1 MYACPVTS
9 VVSDSLWPHC
19 SLTGSS
25 VYGIFQART
34 LEWVA
39 MPSPPC
45 SLHNPGIKSVS
56 PASPALQVDSLRVE
70 PLAKPHISLALSIK
84 VHSGQLC
91 SAWNSFFGFIR
102 RQCFLKYFMPTTGW
116 SILELIIVGVAKPP
130 VLKYAYRAHVRDCE
144 WNPYVIYLIK
154 FHISNLMGAF

>member
-1 MYACPVTS
+1 M
-9 VVSDSLWPHC
+9 SDSLWPYC
-19 SLTGSS
+19 SLSGSS
-25 VYGIFQART
+25 VYGILQART
-34 LEWVA
+34 LKWVA
-39 MPSPPC
+39 IPSPPS

-56 PASPALQVDSLRVE
+56 PASPALQVDSLCME
-70 PLAKPHISLALSIK
+70 PPGKPHISLALSIK

-91 SAWNSFFGFIR
+91 SAWNSFFGFMY

-144 WNPYVIYLIK
+144 WNAYVIYFIK

>member
-39 MPSPPC
+39 MPSPPR

-130 VLKYAYRAHVRDCE
+130 VLKYAYRAHVKDCE